1 MALLGAEILFYP
13 TAIGAEPQDLSIDS
27 KDHWQRAMQGH
38 AASNIM
44 PVIASNRV
52 GTEQGARWT
61 VTYYGSSFIT
71 DNTGA
76 IVQQA
81 DRSEEAVITATFDLD
96 KLRNYRTAWGVFRD
110 RRPDLYG
117 PLLTL
122 DGRKA

>member
-1 MALLGAEILFYP
+1 
-13 TAIGAEPQDLSIDS
+13 
-27 KDHWQRAMQGH
+27 
-38 AASNIM
+38 M

-52 GTEQGARWT
+52 GTEKGERWT

-76 IVQQA
+76 ILEQA
-81 DRSEEAVITATFDLD
+81 DRSGEAVLTATFDLD

-122 DGRKA
+122 DGRRT